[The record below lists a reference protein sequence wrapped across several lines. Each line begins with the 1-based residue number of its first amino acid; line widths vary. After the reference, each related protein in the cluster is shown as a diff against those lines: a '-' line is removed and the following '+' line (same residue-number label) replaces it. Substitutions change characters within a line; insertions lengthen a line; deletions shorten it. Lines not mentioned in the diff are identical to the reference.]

1 MQEEAFDVWIGDE
14 AWEVDY
20 FLHEH
25 PELKTAP
32 YVWMTDF
39 VGVLPMDA
47 GGEREAFLA
56 ADTNAQMIEHV
67 ARNPRVRDR
76 SLFIGD
82 PDDVVA
88 GRLGPDLPQ
97 IREWT
102 EARYRFTGYVT
113 GHDPAEVAHRDALR
127 AELGFQPGDEDLHRR
142 RRRLGRRHPPA
153 RACHR
158 GVPGGQAAGHRA
170 AMIVAAGPRID
181 PDTLPSGDGLEVR
194 GYVHRLYR
202 HLAACDL
209 AITHGGL
216 STTMELT
223 EAGRPFLF
231 FLLRGHFEQNHHV
244 AHRLARHGAGR
255 RMDFDRDGPGEL
267 AAAIAEEIGRSPR
280 YLPVDTHGAERAAA
294 AIAELL

>member
-1 MQEEAFDVWIGDE
+1 M
-14 AWEVDY
+14 
-20 FLHEH
+20 
-25 PELKTAP
+25 
-32 YVWMTDF
+32 
-39 VGVLPMDA
+39 
-47 GGEREAFLA
+47 
-56 ADTNAQMIEHV
+56 
-67 ARNPRVRDR
+67 
-76 SLFIGD
+76 
-82 PDDVVA
+82 
-88 GRLGPDLPQ
+88 
-97 IREWT
+97 
-102 EARYRFTGYVT
+102 
-113 GHDPAEVAHRDALR
+113 
-127 AELGFQPGDEDLHRR
+127 
-142 RRRLGRRHPPA
+142 
-153 RACHR
+153 
-158 GVPGGQAAGHRA
+158 
-170 AMIVAAGPRID
+170 
-181 PDTLPSGDGLEVR
+181 R

-231 FLLRGHFEQNHHV
+231 FPLRGHFEQNHHV